1 MSRLN
6 IGTCAQPYRLMENV
20 SLIRSNH
27 FVSPHFQE
35 SSLSKLLENCE
46 DPHVHTIS
54 SMSQTETHVGSIDG
68 QEHEEVQKK
77 VKSRR
82 PASTLTPMAH
92 RFVQRNED
100 IVQRLM
106 RYSALYRYR
115 LPATAVESMAVSA
128 SPSPRRRFQAQ
139 QQVPLLNIPL
149 HRPILTPKTVLPLF
163 FAVGIIFAPIGGLL
177 LYASAQV
184 SDHSP
189 SLKLPQLVLIVSTL
203 RYKK

>member
-1 MSRLN
+1 
-6 IGTCAQPYRLMENV
+6 MEKV

-46 DPHVHTIS
+46 DTHVHTPP
-54 SMSQTETHVGSIDG
+54 SMSHTETHVGSIDG

-92 RFVQRNED
+92 RFVQRDKD

-106 RYSALYRYR
+106 RYSALDRYR

-128 SPSPRRRFQAQ
+128 TPSPRRRFRLSNKC
-139 QQVPLLNIPL
+139 P
-149 HRPILTPKTVLPLF
+149 
-163 FAVGIIFAPIGGLL
+163 
-177 LYASAQV
+177 Y
-184 SDHSP
+184 
-189 SLKLPQLVLIVSTL
+189 
-203 RYKK
+203 